1 MYFLPPL
8 FPAASNPRFRQFFM
22 SVDLTRVTVRLGR
35 EAEARLVLDSVSL
48 SLGAGEQVAIIG
60 PSGAGKTTLL
70 HTLACAIKPSDGTLT
85 LNNETPWTLSK
96 SALHKLRG
104 CIFLAPQAPPLPPRQ
119 RVVNAVLAGRLAGM
133 GIIGA
138 LMSLYKPK
146 DAALAFAALS
156 RFKLED
162 KLWLRCDR
170 LSGGERQRVGLAR
183 MMVSTAPLIL
193 LDEPVSALDPALGL
207 LALKTIQDEA
217 AARNATLAVSLHD
230 VQLARARFARLIG
243 LKAGR
248 VHFDLPASAVDEAT
262 LADLYGSEFAEAAG
276 MMQPRAAAELPAV
289 AATPSAARCF

>member
-1 MYFLPPL
+1 
-8 FPAASNPRFRQFFM
+8 M
-22 SVDLTRVTVRLGR
+22 SVDLTRVTVRLGSK
-35 EAEARLVLDSVSL
+35 AEARLVLDSVSL

-70 HTLACAIKPSDGTLT
+70 HTLACAIKPSNGTLT

-276 MMQPRAAAELPAV
+276 MMQPRAAADLPAV

>member
-1 MYFLPPL
+1 
-8 FPAASNPRFRQFFM
+8 M

-70 HTLACAIKPSDGTLT
+70 HTLACAIKPSNGTLT
-85 LNNETPWTLSK
+85 LNSETPWTLSK

-146 DAALAFAALS
+146 DAALAFAALL

-248 VHFDLPASAVDEAT
+248 IHFDLPASAVDEAT

-276 MMQPRAAAELPAV
+276 MMQPRATAELPAV